1 MLSDKNVE
9 PTAVAPTHVPN
20 KIVTMYKIPFP
31 AACTKFGTTPD
42 SLIKLPSINI
52 PTNGAHEG
60 ISNTTTNVTK
70 IGKIILSVLETSLN
84 CSILIRRSFLV
95 VSILII
101 GG

>member
-42 SLIKLPSINI
+42 SLISYLALTYQLMEHMK
-52 PTNGAHEG
+52 G
-60 ISNTTTNVTK
+60 
-70 IGKIILSVLETSLN
+70 
-84 CSILIRRSFLV
+84 
-95 VSILII
+95 
-101 GG
+101 